1 MKYERKKYATQ
12 FARMTEEP
20 VSRLIPELGL
30 PTTVSMLVTNIYN
43 MADTWFVGQ
52 INTSASG
59 ATGVVFGLMAIIQA
73 FGFLFGHGS
82 GSNASRHLG
91 AQNVDRARNFSAT
104 GFWCAFAAGISI
116 SVLGLIYLTPLCRLL
131 GSTHTILPYAR
142 TYAFYI
148 LLAAPAMATS
158 CVMNNILRYEGHAT
172 FAMIGLTAGGLLNI
186 FGDALFMLGF
196 HMGIA
201 GAGLSTMISQYISA
215 GILASM
221 YIRGK
226 AQTSLH
232 PRYITRRYQDLFSI
246 LATGAPSLARQGLNS
261 VSTMVLNGLA
271 GVYGD
276 AAVAAMSIVARVSN
290 FLFCVGIGIG
300 QGFQPVSAF
309 NFGARKYSRVR
320 QGIYFTMWFGSLLM
334 AVFSLFGFMFS
345 HQIVTLFRNDPDVI
359 LIGTFALRLQ
369 CTANLVQAISIA
381 GGMLFQSIGFAGRA
395 TLLSALRSGLVFIPV
410 ILLFTSIF
418 GLTGIQIAQP
428 VSDLLT
434 TAITIPFVIRFC
446 RHLPPD
452 GTDPKDL

>member
-1 MKYERKKYATQ
+1 MVCD
-12 FARMTEEP
+12 F
-20 VSRLIPELGL
+20 
-30 PTTVSMLVTNIYN
+30 
-43 MADTWFVGQ
+43 
-52 INTSASG
+52 G
-59 ATGVVFGLMAIIQA
+59 AA
-73 FGFLFGHGS
+73 
-82 GSNASRHLG
+82 
-91 AQNVDRARNFSAT
+91 
-104 GFWCAFAAGISI
+104 
-116 SVLGLIYLTPLCRLL
+116 
-131 GSTHTILPYAR
+131 
-142 TYAFYI
+142 
-148 LLAAPAMATS
+148 LA
-158 CVMNNILRYEGHAT
+158 
-172 FAMIGLTAGGLLNI
+172 AGGLLNI
-186 FGDALFMLGF
+186 FGDALFMHGF

-300 QGFQPVSAF
+300 QGFQ
-309 NFGARKYSRVR
+309 
-320 QGIYFTMWFGSLLM
+320 
-334 AVFSLFGFMFS
+334 
-345 HQIVTLFRNDPDVI
+345 FRNDPDVI
-359 LIGTFALRLQ
+359 QIGTFALRLQ

-428 VSDLLT
+428 VSDLIT